1 MMTLEE
7 FKSIFEEYGFEINEY
22 LSLDKQTDAIVYI
35 PTVFGKAKFAEF
47 AAEIPIYERDP
58 KTMIMYYTSHV
69 LGQATVYPLKRIN
82 TIKGPNLHEGELCE
96 WDTYSDWSE
105 QNYWFKTTK
114 QTKLKNFVDEQME
127 NLKHLSREYKRNQI
141 KWIGED

>member
-22 LSLDKQTDAIVYI
+22 LSLDKKTDANVYI
-35 PTVFGKAKFAEF
+35 PTVYGKAKFAEF

-69 LGQATVYPLKRIN
+69 LGQATIYLLKRIE
-82 TIKGPNLHEGELCE
+82 TIKGELCD
-96 WDTYSDWSE
+96 WDTTYTDFSE
-105 QNYWFKTTK
+105 QNYKFKTTK
-114 QTKLKNFVDEQME
+114 YTKLKNFVDEQME
-127 NLKHLSREYKRNQI
+127 NLKHLRREYKRNQI

>member
-1 MMTLEE
+1 MTLEE
-7 FKSIFEEYGFEINEY
+7 FKSIFEAHGLEINEF
-22 LSLDKQTDAIVYI
+22 LSLDKQTDANVYI
-35 PTVFGKAKFAEF
+35 QTVYGKAKLADFTSDT
-47 AAEIPIYERDP
+47 PIYERDP
-58 KTMIMYYTSHV
+58 KTLITKITSHV

-82 TIKGPNLHEGELCE
+82 TIKGPDLHEGELCE

-114 QTKLKNFVDEQME
+114 QVKLKNFVDEQME
-127 NLKHLSREYKRNQI
+127 ILRHLRREYKRNQI